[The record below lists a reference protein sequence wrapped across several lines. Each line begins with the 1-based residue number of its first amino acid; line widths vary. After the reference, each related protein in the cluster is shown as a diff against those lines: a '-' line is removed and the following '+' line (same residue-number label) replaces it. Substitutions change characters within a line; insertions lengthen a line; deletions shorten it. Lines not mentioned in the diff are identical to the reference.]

1 MAGKKIKKK
10 CYLKINIFGNFFFS
24 NSTRGERFDMR
35 KGVRIDV
42 DEFLL
47 NIPTLIP
54 DDISYDL
61 DKAYRTVIRRLKLR
75 Q

>member
-10 CYLKINIFGNFFFS
+10 CYLKINIFGNFMFS
-24 NSTRGERFDMR
+24 KFMFPGWDMR
-35 KGVRIDV
+35 DGVRIDV

-75 Q
+75 S

>member
-10 CYLKINIFGNFFFS
+10 CYLKIISCGNFFFS

-35 KGVRIDV
+35 KGVRIDI

-47 NIPTLIP
+47 NTHTFIP
-54 DDISYDL
+54 DCISYDL

>member
-10 CYLKINIFGNFFFS
+10 CYLKINSSGNFMFS
-24 NSTRGERFDMR
+24 KFMFPGWDMR
-35 KGVRIDV
+35 KGVRIDI

-47 NIPTLIP
+47 NTHTFIP
-54 DDISYDL
+54 DCISYEL
-61 DKAYRTVIRRLKLR
+61 DNAYRTVIRRLKLR